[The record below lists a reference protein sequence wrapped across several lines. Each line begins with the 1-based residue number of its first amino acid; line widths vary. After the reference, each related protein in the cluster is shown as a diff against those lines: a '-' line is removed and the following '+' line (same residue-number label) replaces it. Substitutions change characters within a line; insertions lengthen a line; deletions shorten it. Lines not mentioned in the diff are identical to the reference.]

1 MKSEIQARA
10 DQNLGVKNS
19 IDDLEKRIATEREH
33 GRKLRGELER
43 TQATI
48 SLKQRE
54 TNEMADRIR

>member
-1 MKSEIQARA
+1 
-10 DQNLGVKNS
+10 LGVKNS
-19 IDDLEKRIATEREH
+19 IDDLENRIATEREH